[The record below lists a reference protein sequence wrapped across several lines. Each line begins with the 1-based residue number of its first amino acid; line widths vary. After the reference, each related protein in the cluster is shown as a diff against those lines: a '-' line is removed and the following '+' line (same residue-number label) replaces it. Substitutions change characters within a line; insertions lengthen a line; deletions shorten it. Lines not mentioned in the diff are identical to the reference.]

1 MADDRL
7 RDLVRTSDPQI
18 FAESTFPKVFD
29 TAAQDS
35 YIESQDTFMSLF
47 EDQAKYNA
55 TIRALGAILYRE
67 MRKAS

>member
-7 RDLVRTSDPQI
+7 RDLVRTSDSQI
-18 FAESTFPKVFD
+18 FAESIFPKVFD

-47 EDQAKYNA
+47 ED
-55 TIRALGAILYRE
+55 
-67 MRKAS
+67 